1 MQLKRREEGIAL
13 VAAILTMLVV
23 MGLVTLM
30 FARSLNEIKTT
41 RDSVEITRTLLLA
54 RGAANLGV
62 AMLNDPVKAEVD
74 IAVAN
79 SSSSSSR
86 WAYDPAASNS
96 STVPNPRNV
105 ATNLLAQV
113 TTTLQTRAD
122 AYACNTNNYGA
133 MKGSVAVRIYFTNTA
148 CGVALPSSVS
158 LPAGRY
164 YDGEG
169 RNSFNLGKQA
179 YAVPYVLVAEG
190 FEGKY
195 KRNVVI
201 QGEYVFEIGRSSFA
215 RFAYFTNTEAASDGG
230 LIFFTDQT
238 LIDGPV
244 HTNGHF
250 AFAYDPWFGGAVTS
264 NGCGSPDPKGK
275 ECPSNITPVGGAFF
289 RETYCRT
296 TNNNGTCN
304 TYATRNSG
312 VTKENMRPN
321 DQAPSL
327 GGTAPILAGGAAWD
341 AKYIPL
347 PQNSNDQQKI
357 AQGFNTDGSQ
367 RPDIGINI
375 SGNLT
380 SLEMR
385 TIDAYGNSP
394 TLKNGEWTPR
404 ATYQTIKTCTSA
416 SSCTLYVVD
425 KDKRM
430 YTCQIT
436 NKRSESDCLSNTS
449 NFSLLP
455 KPFNGVI
462 HVSGNIDSLTGPTRT
477 KADKPE
483 TAAPAIAAFSQVTV
497 AATGQ
502 VRLTGDLKYEE
513 RPVKGQPERNENDRT
528 VTPAEYVNPEAT
540 NVLGIYSSQNN
551 IVVGNNNSQAN
562 LNAPNDIEVDSIL
575 MSGQGSIAVENYDLG
590 TSKGKFKLLGGMI
603 QNRRGAFGTFSGAG
617 GGGTGFN
624 RVYTYDKRMQ
634 DGLSPPFF
642 PTTGQDKVNWV
653 RATAYG
659 QREQVY

>member
-23 MGLVTLM
+23 AGLLTLM

-41 RDSVEITRTLLLA
+41 RDSTEVTRTLLLA

-62 AMLNDPVKAEVD
+62 AMLNDPIKTQVD
-74 IAVAN
+74 IAVTN

-86 WAYDPAASNS
+86 WAYDPTASNS
-96 STVPNPRNV
+96 SNVPDPRNV
-105 ATNLLAQV
+105 AANLLANV
-113 TTTLQTRAD
+113 TTSLQTKAD
-122 AYACNTNNYGA
+122 AYACNTNNYGG
-133 MKGSVAVRIYFTNTA
+133 MKGSVAIRVYFTNSA

-164 YDGEG
+164 FSGEG
-169 RNSFNLGKQA
+169 RNSFNIGKQA

-215 RFAYFTNTEAASDGG
+215 RFAYFTNNEAASDGG

-244 HTNGHF
+244 HTNGNF
-250 AFAYDPWFGGAVTS
+250 AFAYDPWFGGALTS
-264 NGCGSPDPKGK
+264 AGCGSPDSKGTK
-275 ECPSNITPVGGAFF
+275 CNSTPVASAYF
-289 RETYCRT
+289 RETYCSSY
-296 TNNNGTCN
+296 NKNGSCK
-304 TYATRNSG
+304 TYSARDSN
-312 VTKENMRPN
+312 VRRENMQPN

-327 GGTAPILAGGAAWD
+327 GGTAPLFAGGAAWD
-341 AKYIPL
+341 AKYVPL
-347 PQNSNDQQKI
+347 PQNSSDQQKI
-357 AQGFNTDGSQ
+357 AQGYNPDGSQ
-367 RPDIGINI
+367 RPDAGIDL

-385 TIDAYGNSP
+385 TIDEYGRPP
-394 TLKNGEWTPR
+394 TLKNGEWTPK
-404 ATYQTIKTCTSA
+404 ATYQTIKACSSST
-416 SSCTLYVVD
+416 SCTLHVVD
-425 KDKRM
+425 KDKHI
-430 YTCQIT
+430 YTCQISS
-436 NKRSESDCLSNTS
+436 KRSESDCLSDVR

-477 KADKPE
+477 NADDPKSAP
-483 TAAPAIAAFSQVTV
+483 PAIAAFSQVTV

-502 VRLTGDLKYEE
+502 IRLTGDLKYEE
-513 RPVKGQPERNENDRT
+513 RPVKGKPTRNVNDRT
-528 VTPAEYVNPEAT
+528 VTPAEYTNPDAT
-540 NVLGIYSSQNN
+540 NVLGIYSSQSN
-551 IVVGNNNSQAN
+551 IVVGNNNLQTN
-562 LNAPNDIEVDSIL
+562 LNAPKDIEVDSIL
-575 MSGQGSIAVENYDLG
+575 MSGQGSIAVENYNLG
-590 TSKGKFKLLGGMI
+590 TSRGSFNLLGGMI
-603 QNRRGAFGTFSGAG
+603 QNRRGAFGTFSGI
-617 GGGTGFN
+617 GGGTTGFD

-634 DGLSPPFF
+634 DGLAPPFF